1 MSKPSPAGA
10 PEGERWER
18 AEGRSAERSGAWLA
32 PAVRL
37 SLGSSGCLLPEGE
50 VSEPCP
56 PPPPAR
62 PRPRTPPPPGGE
74 QDEARGGARAA
85 GARVC
90 LVRAAPSAAG
100 WASVGTGW
108 RGKERLCRR
117 DGEAALGKR

>member
-1 MSKPSPAGA
+1 M
-10 PEGERWER
+10 GESGGKVRGE
-18 AEGRSAERSGAWLA
+18 ERSLARSGRALEPWVQWVFATGGRGVGAL
-32 PAVRL
+32 
-37 SLGSSGCLLPEGE
+37 
-50 VSEPCP
+50 